1 MPLLP
6 KPRPALQSDFTTKMK
21 LIKERM
27 ESREQETLGKWLTE
41 SALKK
46 LNKHTSQEIKS
57 IISYCRKFPESLIR
71 LDGVTKNML
80 RSMYTS

>member
-1 MPLLP
+1 
-6 KPRPALQSDFTTKMK
+6 MK

-46 LNKHTSQEIKS
+46 LNKFTAQEVKS
-57 IISYCRKFPESLIR
+57 IIGYCRKFPESLVR
-71 LDGVTKNML
+71 LDGVTKNIWA
-80 RSMYTS
+80 SMCTS